1 MSCIVDILSFLPNIH
16 LLVNTYYV
24 CSFVTGLPQDD
35 IFSFYPFAC
44 AFHRVIVLIAE

>member
-1 MSCIVDILSFLPNIH
+1 MFSLLLLSFLWSMSCIVDILSFLPNIH

-35 IFSFYPFAC
+35 IF
-44 AFHRVIVLIAE
+44 